1 MIRRLTIHV
10 AEAVFI
16 DKVQKNIGT
25 KEAPVMK
32 PKKKKCI
39 QNTLSFKNVTQED
52 AKYIIQRVR
61 KNHGVA
67 VWEKGDRKGQEMIYK
82 VH

>member
-1 MIRRLTIHV
+1 MITRLTIHV
-10 AEAVFI
+10 AEAVFV
-16 DKVQKNIGT
+16 DKVQKNVGT

-39 QNTLSFKNVTQED
+39 QNTLSFKNVSND
-52 AKYIIQRVR
+52 SAKDIIQRVR
-61 KNHGVA
+61 KKHGIA
-67 VWEKGDRKGQEMIYK
+67 KWEKGDREGQEMIFI

>member
-1 MIRRLTIHV
+1 MIGRLTIHV
-10 AEAVFI
+10 AEATFV

-25 KEAPVMK
+25 AEAPVMK

-52 AKYIIQRVR
+52 AKHIIQRVR
-61 KNHGVA
+61 KKHGIR
-67 VWEKGDRKGQEMIYK
+67 VWEKGNRKGQEMIFK